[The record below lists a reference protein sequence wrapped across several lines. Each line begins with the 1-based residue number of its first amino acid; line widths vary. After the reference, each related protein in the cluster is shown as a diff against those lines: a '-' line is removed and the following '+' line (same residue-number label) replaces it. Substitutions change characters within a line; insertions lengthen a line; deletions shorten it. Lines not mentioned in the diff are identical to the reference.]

1 MMLTLHGVTK
11 RYAGTSILENIDLT
25 IEQHKI
31 ICVLGPSG
39 AGKSTLLNI
48 LSQVEPIDAGT
59 ITVQTETKISYVF
72 QEDRLLPWS
81 TVSENIAFVKSDAVQ
96 EDIHALLEEVGLA
109 NYHDH
114 YPDQLSGGMRQRCS
128 IARAFYYGGN
138 LLLMD
143 EPFHSLDYHLRFELV
158 QQLISLWERN
168 RCSIVLVTHDIDE
181 ALLLGNEIV
190 ILSKNPGTIA
200 QRYMIPKPQR
210 NRSLKEP
217 GLLQLRADILECL
230 LKV

>member
-1 MMLTLHGVTK
+1 MLKLHGVTK
-11 RYAGTSILENIDLT
+11 RYEGTTILDNIDLT
-25 IEQHKI
+25 IEQQKI

-48 LSQVEPIDAGT
+48 LSQAEPIDAGA
-59 ITVQTETKISYVF
+59 ITLQAELKISYVF

-81 TVSENIAFVKSDAVQ
+81 TVSENIAFVKGDAVQ
-96 EDIHALLEEVGLA
+96 EDIQALLKEVGLA

-128 IARAFYYGGN
+128 IARAFYYGGS

-158 QQLISLWERN
+158 QQLISLWERS

-181 ALLLGNEIV
+181 ALLLGNEII
-190 ILSKNPGTIA
+190 ILSKNPGMIAHRYTI
-200 QRYMIPKPQR
+200 PTPQR
-210 NRSLKEP
+210 NRSLKESE
-217 GLLQLRADILECL
+217 LLQLRADILECL
-230 LKV
+230 LGV

>member
-1 MMLTLHGVTK
+1 MLKLHGVTK
-11 RYAGTSILENIDLT
+11 RYEGTTILDNIDLT
-25 IEQHKI
+25 IEQQKI

-48 LSQVEPIDAGT
+48 LSQAEPIDAGA
-59 ITVQTETKISYVF
+59 ITLQAELRISYVF

-81 TVSENIAFVKSDAVQ
+81 TVMENIAFVKGDAVQ
-96 EDIHALLEEVGLA
+96 EDIQALLNEVGLA

-158 QQLISLWERN
+158 QQLISLWERS

-181 ALLLGNEIV
+181 ALLLGNEII
-190 ILSKNPGTIA
+190 ILSKNPGMIAHRYTI
-200 QRYMIPKPQR
+200 PTPQR

-217 GLLQLRADILECL
+217 ELLQLRADILECL
-230 LKV
+230 LSV

>member
-1 MMLTLHGVTK
+1 MLKLHGVTK
-11 RYAGTSILENIDLT
+11 RYKGTTILDNIDLT
-25 IEQHKI
+25 IEQQKI

-48 LSQVEPIDAGT
+48 LSQAEPIDAGA
-59 ITVQTETKISYVF
+59 ITLQAELKISYVF

-81 TVSENIAFVKSDAVQ
+81 TVSENIAFVKGDAVQ
-96 EDIHALLEEVGLA
+96 EDIQALLNEVGLA

-158 QQLISLWERN
+158 QQLISLWERS

-181 ALLLGNEIV
+181 ALLLGNEII
-190 ILSKNPGTIA
+190 ILSKNPRMIAHRYTI
-200 QRYMIPKPQR
+200 PTPQR
-210 NRSLKEP
+210 NRSLKESE
-217 GLLQLRADILECL
+217 LLQLRADILECL
-230 LKV
+230 LIV